1 MSMAFDVAGYLSAFS
16 ELIRAASDTTE
27 LIDKEFC
34 DGMADVG
41 KYLGIVKAEIMV
53 IGYSLPEN
61 ILIYE
66 SEQGD
71 ASQARIVKEAKTIAK
86 KEVDCIIYTT
96 TDEKEAAQN
105 GVEAAIHNVIE
116 VMELQ
121 TVKYLGKRDEQE
133 ARKVD
138 TVTGVAT
145 ADFLYEYADKLYK
158 SGEIAD
164 YAACSFMLKGMEEIN
179 RKLDAHSGNL
189 LMRTYVKK
197 LQEIIGKFGM
207 VARNSGITFS
217 AIFLKDKANEVMD
230 YLSGRDI
237 YLKDEDITRF
247 MSAWAGY
254 FLSAE
259 NSKSP
264 MELRDILSIAI
275 KNARENS
282 ALPYVIYDDKLR
294 QQISE
299 AKYIESIFGK
309 AIEDEEFFV
318 YYQPKVELKTY
329 LLMGAEALCRW
340 KHDGEM
346 ILPFRFIPVLEQNGD
361 IVKLDFYMLEHVCR
375 DMRRWIDDGEKAVRV
390 SVNLSRLH
398 MGDPNL
404 LERILSIIDKYDI
417 PHQFIEIELT
427 ETTTEVDYIELKK
440 LVSGLRDA
448 GIFTSVDDFGVG
460 YSSMNLLR
468 ELPWNVIKIDRSF
481 MPLGDRSQEDEKRKV
496 MLKSVIGM
504 TQALGLK
511 CIAEGVE
518 TVDQIILL
526 KKYGCFYAQGYY
538 FDKPLPVEE
547 FETRLIVDEKVREKA
562 ERAAE

>member
-282 ALPYVIYDDKLR
+282 ALPYVI
-294 QQISE
+294 
-299 AKYIESIFGK
+299 
-309 AIEDEEFFV
+309 
-318 YYQPKVELKTY
+318 
-329 LLMGAEALCRW
+329 
-340 KHDGEM
+340 
-346 ILPFRFIPVLEQNGD
+346 
-361 IVKLDFYMLEHVCR
+361 
-375 DMRRWIDDGEKAVRV
+375 
-390 SVNLSRLH
+390 
-398 MGDPNL
+398 
-404 LERILSIIDKYDI
+404 
-417 PHQFIEIELT
+417 
-427 ETTTEVDYIELKK
+427 
-440 LVSGLRDA
+440 
-448 GIFTSVDDFGVG
+448 
-460 YSSMNLLR
+460 
-468 ELPWNVIKIDRSF
+468 
-481 MPLGDRSQEDEKRKV
+481 
-496 MLKSVIGM
+496 
-504 TQALGLK
+504 
-511 CIAEGVE
+511 
-518 TVDQIILL
+518 
-526 KKYGCFYAQGYY
+526 
-538 FDKPLPVEE
+538 
-547 FETRLIVDEKVREKA
+547 
-562 ERAAE
+562 

>member
-1 MSMAFDVAGYLSAFS
+1 
-16 ELIRAASDTTE
+16 
-27 LIDKEFC
+27 
-34 DGMADVG
+34 
-41 KYLGIVKAEIMV
+41 
-53 IGYSLPEN
+53 
-61 ILIYE
+61 
-66 SEQGD
+66 
-71 ASQARIVKEAKTIAK
+71 
-86 KEVDCIIYTT
+86 
-96 TDEKEAAQN
+96 
-105 GVEAAIHNVIE
+105 
-116 VMELQ
+116 
-121 TVKYLGKRDEQE
+121 
-133 ARKVD
+133 
-138 TVTGVAT
+138 
-145 ADFLYEYADKLYK
+145 
-158 SGEIAD
+158 
-164 YAACSFMLKGMEEIN
+164 
-179 RKLDAHSGNL
+179 
-189 LMRTYVKK
+189 
-197 LQEIIGKFGM
+197 
-207 VARNSGITFS
+207 
-217 AIFLKDKANEVMD
+217 
-230 YLSGRDI
+230 
-237 YLKDEDITRF
+237 
-247 MSAWAGY
+247 
-254 FLSAE
+254 
-259 NSKSP
+259 
-264 MELRDILSIAI
+264 
-275 KNARENS
+275 
-282 ALPYVIYDDKLR
+282 
-294 QQISE
+294 
-299 AKYIESIFGK
+299 
-309 AIEDEEFFV
+309 
-318 YYQPKVELKTY
+318 
-329 LLMGAEALCRW
+329 MGAEALCRW